1 MLPGTGH
8 VRGGPWEPILIA
20 GDVGLFTR
28 NTLWR
33 GHGSGREVGAKGRM
47 EKRHLKSLRSVAKPR
62 EVR

>member
-8 VRGGPWEPILIA
+8 IRGGAWEPILIA
-20 GDVGLFTR
+20 GGVRLFTR

-33 GHGSGREVGAKGRM
+33 GHGSGREVGAKDQM
-47 EKRHLKSLRSVAKPR
+47 EKRHLKSLKSVAKPC